1 MKTTGV
7 IAALKRRARVPIFT
21 IAATYAGFLL
31 LGMAFV
37 HAGNGFALR
46 ERDAIVNR
54 AYARDPAAIA
64 FKQNRR
70 LRAAALD
77 FTRNL
82 FLGAIPN
89 TVGGIAIVLPYPLA
103 GYRGWVGGIVSVDR
117 KRISRL
123 STVHGAIPYLG
134 TLLLQL
140 VPYSLAGG
148 AGVYLGWAYLRRR
161 QSTGPLIWGFP
172 TQAVRDVLRIY
183 TLIVPLFAIASLFE
197 FFAA

>member
-7 IAALKRRARVPIFT
+7 IAALKRARVPIFT

-46 ERDAIVNR
+46 ERDDIVTR

-82 FLGAIPN
+82 FLGGNSRHNRRNRHPSCR
-89 TVGGIAIVLPYPLA
+89 THSQPTGVGSEESC
-103 GYRGWVGGIVSVDR
+103 R
-117 KRISRL
+117 
-123 STVHGAIPYLG
+123 
-134 TLLLQL
+134 
-140 VPYSLAGG
+140 
-148 AGVYLGWAYLRRR
+148 
-161 QSTGPLIWGFP
+161 
-172 TQAVRDVLRIY
+172 
-183 TLIVPLFAIASLFE
+183 
-197 FFAA
+197 